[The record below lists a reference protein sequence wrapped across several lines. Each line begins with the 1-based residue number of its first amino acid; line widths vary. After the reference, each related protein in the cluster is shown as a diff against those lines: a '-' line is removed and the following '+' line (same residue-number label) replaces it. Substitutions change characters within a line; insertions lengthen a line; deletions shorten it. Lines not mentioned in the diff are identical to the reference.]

1 MAKIQPLDK
10 RPSYMRPTSYPSED
24 TKRVLKL
31 SREIDLIKKQTQ
43 YIKDNNLKAEDLRQL
58 NQKKLDIF

>member
-1 MAKIQPLDK
+1 
-10 RPSYMRPTSYPSED
+10 MRPTSYPSED